1 MVKLL
6 SAARL
11 NEIGSDQT
19 SLPWASVTFAMPEKA
34 SALSVDMSI
43 VLSATKLEPLTAMCA
58 DLISRDPLL
67 CRLENWTRT
76 WLPPRETCAICRITV
91 FESDTGGACD
101 EFVS

>member
-1 MVKLL
+1 MVKSL

-11 NEIGSDQT
+11 NEIGADQT

-43 VLSATKLEPLTAMCA
+43 VMSATKLEPLTAKCD
-58 DLISRDPLL
+58 DLISRDKLQ
-67 CRLENWTRT
+67 CRLENWMRS
-76 WLPPRETCAICRITV
+76 WMPPRETCAFCRSTV
-91 FESDTGGACD
+91 FERDTGGAVD